1 MGYLL
6 HIGNYQLSSWSLRP
20 WLLMREAGIPFE
32 ARRILLDRPDSKA
45 NILQV
50 SPSGRVP
57 CLHDGALR
65 VWDSLAIAEYLAER
79 HPGLWPADPAAR
91 AWARSISA
99 EMHSGFTTLRS
110 RMPMKVADRLAA
122 PEGVPELAADIA
134 RITGLW
140 EETRRR
146 FGEGGD
152 LLFGRFSI
160 ADAFYA
166 PVVFRFQTYGV
177 PLERRAADYQQA
189 MLRLAGMREW
199 AEAAASEF
207 AQTPNG

>member
-1 MGYLL
+1 
-6 HIGNYQLSSWSLRP
+6 
-20 WLLMREAGIPFE
+20 
-32 ARRILLDRPDSKA
+32 
-45 NILQV
+45 
-50 SPSGRVP
+50 
-57 CLHDGALR
+57 
-65 VWDSLAIAEYLAER
+65 
-79 HPGLWPADPAAR
+79 
-91 AWARSISA
+91 
-99 EMHSGFTTLRS
+99 
-110 RMPMKVADRLAA
+110 MPMKVADRLAA

-177 PLERRAADYQQA
+177 PLEGRAADYQQA

-199 AEAAASEF
+199 AEAAAREI